1 MSTKAQIKAST
12 LYDKKNTKS
21 VLLKLN
27 LKTDKDII
35 EHLNSVGS
43 KMGYIKS
50 LIRKDMEEKMNKKY
64 DLNLIKIGIAS
75 SCDYF
80 KDTSLKE
87 LVDRKFISEDTAIK
101 ILSTHYLHEHRVD
114 AFGDTIYNKV
124 YYWKRLEINLAFFD
138 VKKIQ

>member
-1 MSTKAQIKAST
+1 MAKNQASQRAIEH
-12 LYDKKNTKS
+12 DKLHAKRIY
-21 VLLKLN
+21 LKLN
-27 LKTDKDII
+27 KDNDKDIL
-35 EHLNSVGS
+35 EWLDNQSN
-43 KMGYIKS
+43 KQGYIKQI
-50 LIRKDMEEKMNKKY
+50 IRKDMEEKMNKKY

-101 ILSTHYLHEHRVD
+101 ILSTHDLHEHRLD

-124 YYWKRLEINLAFFD
+124 YY
-138 VKKIQ
+138 